1 MKETKWKSISLIEG
15 IGEVSNYGWFKYYNW
30 HNYGYEKITI
40 GSADSSGHLRVGITI
55 NGKQTGLSLHRLV
68 ALAFVPIPDRY
79 KGIPV
84 EKLEVHHKDFNKK
97 NNSADNLE
105 WLTRAEH
112 ILIHCGKVVEMLSI
126 DWEHEAYF
134 ASASEAHRE
143 TGISQGNISSVCRG
157 EMEYT
162 GKRNGVKHRFRYIN
176 KEPQGI

>member
-1 MKETKWKSISLIEG
+1 MEKEIWKSIPLIEE
-15 IGEVSNYGWFKYYNW
+15 IGEVSSNGLFKYYDW
-30 HNYGYEKITI
+30 HNYGYEKVTC
-40 GSADSSGHLRVGITI
+40 GSPDSSGHLRVGVTI
-55 NGKQTGLSLHRLV
+55 DGKQVFLSIHRLV
-68 ALAFVPIPDRY
+68 ALAFKPIPEKY

-84 EKLEVHHKDFNKK
+84 EKLEVHHKDFNKR
-97 NNSADNLE
+97 NNSVDNLE
-105 WLTRAEH
+105 YLTRAEH
-112 ILIHCGKVVEMLSI
+112 KLIHCGKVVEMLSM

-134 ASASEAHRE
+134 VSASEAHRE